1 MLLHILWQ
9 IAALGAVAI
18 AASTPSI
25 ELVYQCPTSCKCID
39 STAVCS
45 KIDVGKFGT
54 KVSTLKIINPETALR
69 LKSDFLRKIG
79 LESISTLI
87 IENAVIEEIDRN
99 AFRNASVVQKI
110 KISNS
115 HIPDLDP
122 DTFSDC
128 VNLRTLSFSG
138 SVIGNFEYLKSE
150 SVEEFH
156 LTNCSLKR
164 ISNKHI
170 DNLSELTYLN
180 LAHNFI
186 TEINASTFS
195 NAVNLEELNLAHNHI
210 TEIPANLFENN
221 SELSTLT
228 LSYNPLTK
236 FTLNII
242 SDIDKLVMKS
252 CKLTE
257 FSSSLGVNLDLLEY
271 LDLSGNHIT
280 YLAPDSFAN
289 LGVLQYLDL
298 SDNSLASLHPYTF
311 ITNTK
316 LEKLILD
323 NNPLDSLPVF
333 ASVGNFE
340 VYHFSC
346 HNCHLKSIED
356 AAFVNM
362 PAIVTLR
369 LSDNSISS
377 FKAIKSLHGLE
388 ELDLSNNLIES
399 LDDTSFSENRALK
412 SLKLSGNPLRELD
425 SSIFAKNQVLKK
437 LDVSSCGLSNIW
449 TDNKPS
455 LYSLLQLN
463 VSNNLIRTISQ
474 DDLNVTPKIVVMEV
488 MGNPLTC
495 DDSFCDFIR
504 WINDHEVMRPSA
516 SYDTHDEIRDAA
528 EFETDNLL
536 TWKDIINVSCGG
548 INACFN
554 NDDYYDIEDSSEDYL
569 ENKDNNEIL
578 LEKDIAENILNDPEV
593 EIREYKILEKP
604 RFIFSET
611 YILPA
616 LVFVI
621 TATFVL
627 VIVAVALLA
636 VLKWRRAVRM
646 PREGLPQIKIIPWSN
661 TTKLKKHSG
670 SVYQPLSEE
679 KYGPPTPMINRYEKI
694 PNEPMVHKSMP

>member
-1 MLLHILWQ
+1 MLRILWQ
-9 IAALGAVAI
+9 IAALGVVAI

-25 ELVYQCPTSCKCID
+25 QLVDECPTSCKCID

-45 KIDVGKFGT
+45 KIDVGKFDT
-54 KVSTLKIINPETALR
+54 KMSTLKIISPKTALR
-69 LKSDFLRKIG
+69 LESDFLRKIG

-87 IENAVIEEIDRN
+87 IENAVIEEIDGN
-99 AFRNASVVQKI
+99 AFRNVSVVQKI

-150 SVEEFH
+150 SIEEFH
-156 LTNCSLKR
+156 LTNCSLKH

-221 SELSTLT
+221 SELSILT

-236 FTLNII
+236 FTVNIM

-257 FSSSLGVNLDLLEY
+257 FSSSLGANLDLLEY
-271 LDLSGNHIT
+271 LDLSGNHIS

-289 LGVLQYLDL
+289 LGGLQYLDL
-298 SDNSLASLHPYTF
+298 SNNSLSSLHPDTF
-311 ITNTK
+311 KTNTK

-323 NNPLDSLPVF
+323 NNPLGFLPIL
-333 ASVGNFE
+333 ASSGNFE
-340 VYHFSC
+340 IYHFSC
-346 HNCHLKSIED
+346 HSCHLNSVED

-362 PAIVTLR
+362 PGVVTLR
-369 LSDNSISS
+369 LSDNRLSS
-377 FKAIKSLHGLE
+377 FKAIKSLHGLK
-388 ELDLSNNLIES
+388 ELDLSNNLIEV
-399 LDDTSFSENRALK
+399 LDDTSFSENRALI

-425 SSIFAKNQVLKK
+425 SSIFAKNLVLKK

-449 TDNKPS
+449 INNKPS
-455 LYSLLQLN
+455 LYSLFQLN

-474 DDLNVTPKIVVMEV
+474 DDLNVTPKIAVLEII
-488 MGNPLTC
+488 GNPLAC
-495 DDSFCDFIR
+495 DDSFCNFIR
-504 WINDHEVMRPSA
+504 WINDHEVVRPSA
-516 SYDTHDEIRDAA
+516 SYDTHEELRYATR
-528 EFETDNLL
+528 FEEDNFL
-536 TWKDIINVSCGG
+536 TWKDIVNVFCGN
-548 INACFN
+548 INACLS
-554 NDDYYDIEDSSEDYL
+554 NDDYYDAEDSSE
-569 ENKDNNEIL
+569 EIDNNEIL
-578 LEKDIAENILNDPEV
+578 LENDIAENILNDPEV
-593 EIREYKILEKP
+593 EIREIKILKKP

-611 YILPA
+611 YVLPA

-679 KYGPPTPMINRYEKI
+679 THGPPTPMINRYEKI